1 MAFVTIGNSTPSYIT
16 GLIKEGTGFSVFDP
30 HSRNKDG
37 ICCSDGTAVV
47 TYHHNGLNDIFKRY
61 EDLARSVAITE
72 STFDFVPVEFQLKP
86 THSDSNDENSSFNSF
101 SDIVDS
107 EDKPLSR
114 LSSKLKTQSKEQH
127 AHFKEESFKSTG
139 LEDDLDQLSYQEKLN
154 SSGSEYMPT
163 KFEKKMMASHMSSS
177 NLDSSESSVLL
188 SPKMK
193 RS

>member
-1 MAFVTIGNSTPSYIT
+1 MAFVTTGNSTPSYTT
-16 GLIKEGTGFSVFDP
+16 GLIKEITEFSVFDP

-37 ICCSDGTAVV
+37 MCCSDGTAVV
-47 TYHHNGLNDIFKRY
+47 TYHNGLNDIFKRY
-61 EDLARSVAITE
+61 EDLARSIAITE

-86 THSDSNDENSSFNSF
+86 THSDSNDENSSFNGF
-101 SDIVDS
+101 SDTVDS

-114 LSSKLKTQSKEQH
+114 LSSKLKTLSKEQH
-127 AHFKEESFKSTG
+127 AHYKEESFKPTG
-139 LEDDLDQLSYQEKLN
+139 LEEDLDQLSYQEKLN
-154 SSGSEYMPT
+154 ISGSEYKPT